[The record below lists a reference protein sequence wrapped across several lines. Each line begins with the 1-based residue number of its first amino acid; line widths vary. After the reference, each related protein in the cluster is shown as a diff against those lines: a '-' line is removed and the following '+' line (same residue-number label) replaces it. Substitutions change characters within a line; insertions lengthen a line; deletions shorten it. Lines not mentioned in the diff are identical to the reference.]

1 MISIIHRF
9 SAIFR
14 LFSKQRYFFG
24 LQKRLL
30 LGIFRVFFVDFL
42 TSTATFL
49 HEEYSHLRD

>member
-1 MISIIHRF
+1 MISIIYRF

-49 HEEYSHLRD
+49 HKEYSHLWD